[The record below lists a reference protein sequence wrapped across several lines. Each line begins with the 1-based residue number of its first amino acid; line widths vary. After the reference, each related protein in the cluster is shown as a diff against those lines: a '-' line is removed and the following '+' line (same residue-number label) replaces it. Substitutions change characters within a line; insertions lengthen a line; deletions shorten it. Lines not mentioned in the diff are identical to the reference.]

1 MARAAAKYGA
11 GPLPGVWLDSLRVA
25 RRAWPRLNDGG
36 GYGIARLASEFEI
49 SFTHHDAAEDARAAG
64 LLMLRAIAD
73 TGYGLEDWLKRVD
86 LTISG
91 QVPGRF
97 ASAGD
102 PSGMLAGETVV
113 FTGRLRIPRGVA
125 AQAAAGMGCNV
136 ADSINKRTT
145 ILVVGDQDLRRTKGN
160 EKSSKHRKA
169 EQMIAAGV
177 PIRIVGESDFMLMVG
192 QAAIEKATLTHPETV
207 SPLSDAANRELVIE
221 LAPEASRINDLV
233 ERVKLLKRSG
243 DYSAALDLL
252 LAEIGLQERV
262 SVEQECGV
270 APWYYEQAA
279 IIYRKLDVPHAEIGI
294 FGEICAAA
302 ACSGC
307 WTGGIVTQATKSQ
320 VAPSF
325 LISNRDLV
333 DLC

>member
-1 MARAAAKYGA
+1 MARAAARYGA
-11 GPLPGVWLDSLRVA
+11 GPLPGVWLDTLRVA

-73 TGYGLEDWLKRVD
+73 TDYGLEDWLKRVD

-97 ASAGD
+97 ASDGD
-102 PSGMLAGETVV
+102 PSGALAGETVV
-113 FTGRLRIPRGVA
+113 FTGKLEIPRGVA
-125 AQAAAGMGCNV
+125 AKAAAGMGCNV

-145 ILVVGDQDLRRTKGN
+145 ILVVGDRDLRRTKGN

-169 EQMIAAGV
+169 EEMIASGV

-192 QAAIEKATLTHPETV
+192 QAAIEKATPTYPETV
-207 SPLSDAANRELVIE
+207 SPTSDTGKTGELVIT

-233 ERVKLLKRSG
+233 ERIEMLKRSG
-243 DYSAALDLL
+243 GYSAALDLL
-252 LAEIGLQERV
+252 QAEIELQERV
-262 SVEQECGV
+262 SVEQKCGV

-279 IIYRKLDVPHAEIGI
+279 IIHRKLNDPNAEIAILERFAQQRHAPGVGPGKLLI
-294 FGEICAAA
+294 RLRKA
-302 ACSGC
+302 
-307 WTGGIVTQATKSQ
+307 KSSQ
-320 VAPSF
+320 PH
-325 LISNRDLV
+325 
-333 DLC
+333 